1 MSSEISSP
9 AATTKTP
16 ARTTT
21 AIGHRNRTSD
31 KNRGAT
37 RCRWGDPGQRKIPD
51 SLFRIWEEERRKP
64 LRIGTRNLRSVLPEL
79 WAGQVK
85 LHSKSLN
92 NSTGRLL
99 NTHYSSINRSRKDDK
114 PPSQLRSR
122 KQARAKNTVWRRNE
136 QRKWRERMKEE
147 EGIKPRKN

>member
-1 MSSEISSP
+1 MG
-9 AATTKTP
+9 
-16 ARTTT
+16 R
-21 AIGHRNRTSD
+21 
-31 KNRGAT
+31 
-37 RCRWGDPGQRKIPD
+37 PGQRKIPD

-147 EGIKPRKN
+147 EGIKPRKIKTEKGEEGRGTRRAGLDPIGRFLGGQEGRGGYISGK